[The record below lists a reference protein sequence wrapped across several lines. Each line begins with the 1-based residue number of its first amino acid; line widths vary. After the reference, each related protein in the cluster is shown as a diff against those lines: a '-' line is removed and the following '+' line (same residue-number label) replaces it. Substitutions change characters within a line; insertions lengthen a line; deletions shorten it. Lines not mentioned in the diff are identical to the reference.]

1 MFSKWSLY
9 TPLSIDIRNGLVST
23 GSVAHRVYGESLQSC
38 LATHHVHA
46 TLHFNGSRIY
56 VHAMLHFNGSRIYV
70 HAMLHFNGSRLHV
83 HAMLHFNGSRIH
95 VHAMLHFNGS
105 RLHVHAMLHF
115 NYSRLRSQLPPWVC
129 PSKRVA

>member
-9 TPLSIDIRNGLVST
+9 TPLSIVIRNGLVST
-23 GSVAHRVYGESLQSC
+23 GSVAHRVHGESLQSC

-46 TLHFNGSRIY
+46 TLHFNGSR
-56 VHAMLHFNGSRIYV
+56 L
-70 HAMLHFNGSRLHV
+70 
-83 HAMLHFNGSRIH
+83 H